1 MNVKVVW
8 SILSDDDDRWNTI
21 RCLYAYLAPNE
32 KEILYIGK
40 SWGDSVRQRW
50 NRSGKEKFW
59 DDLEE
64 QRGIKSHIALI
75 GEVALEKDRRLSD
88 QLLADIESLLIF
100 KENPWG
106 NIQSTNSRTS
116 RPGMFVECS
125 GQWPSKKMYYDV

>member
-8 SILSDDDDRWNTI
+8 SILSNDDDRWNAI
-21 RCLYAYLAPNE
+21 RCLYVYLAPDE

-40 SWGDSVRQRW
+40 SWGVSVRQRW
-50 NRSGKEKFW
+50 NRSGNEKFW

-75 GEVALEKDRRLSD
+75 GEVALEKGCRLSD
-88 QLLADIESLLIF
+88 QLLSDIESLLIF
-100 KENPWG
+100 KEDPWG
-106 NIQSTNSRTS
+106 NIQSTNSRAS